1 MPKTAT
7 DHQRI
12 RVRRRSTTALNASLH
27 IRTLNIDRPYE
38 FLTANVFFSKKGSLH
53 DMVHRQ
59 IPVDNRNSYA

>member
-27 IRTLNIDRPYE
+27 IH
-38 FLTANVFFSKKGSLH
+38 VCSKKGSLH
-53 DMVHRQ
+53 DMVHGQ
-59 IPVDNRNSYA
+59 ISVDSRNSFA